1 MQRML
6 CLILLVSLTSL
17 CIYAQTAGSNA
28 PSSLVSKD
36 PGAVAVIQSALT
48 AMNPTQAA
56 LTYTDS
62 VATGTLSTFFNGQR
76 VDAPVT
82 LKSKGTLESRI
93 ETQTAKGT
101 NVGIF
106 NNGQAASL
114 RPDGSVRKT
123 KGFNTLIE
131 RVDYI
136 PLLSFLSEW
145 QNPNVMVESVGA
157 SAVANQPANVVA
169 LSLAF
174 GNVKSGQQ
182 LSLQTTRTLF
192 YIDQATGTVSKIE
205 FALFPDDG
213 SRNAAKME
221 IFLADYRN
229 VGGILVPFQQTAYQD
244 GKPESLLMLSSVVFN
259 VGLSDSE
266 FVLP

>member
-1 MQRML
+1 ML
-6 CLILLVSLTSL
+6 CLILLVALTSFR
-17 CIYAQTAGSNA
+17 IHAQTVGSNA
-28 PSSLVSKD
+28 PSALVSKD
-36 PGAVAVIQSALT
+36 PAAVTVIQTALS

-56 LTYTDS
+56 LNYVDS
-62 VATGTLSTFFNGQR
+62 VATGTMTTFYNSQR
-76 VDAPVT
+76 VDTPVT

-101 NVGIF
+101 NIGIS
-106 NNGQAASL
+106 NNGPSASL
-114 RPDGSVRKT
+114 RPDGSVRRA
-123 KGFNTLIE
+123 KGINTLIE

-136 PLLSFLSEW
+136 PLFSFLSEW
-145 QNPNVMVESVGA
+145 QNPNVLVESVGPA
-157 SAVANQPANVVA
+157 AIANQPANVVA

-192 YIDQATGTVSKIE
+192 YIDQATNTVSKIE

-213 SRNAAKME
+213 SRSAAKME
-221 IFLADYRN
+221 ILLADYRN
-229 VGGILVPFQQTAYQD
+229 VGEILVPFQQTTYQD
-244 GKPESLLMLSSVVFN
+244 GKPDSRLTLSSVAFN
-259 VGLSDSE
+259 VGLSDND